1 MKQRAAGTVVTKPLQ
16 ELFDKK
22 LLRDGD
28 PLFFDYHSESGEKIT
43 FEGTL
48 RPQGIQIDGTVY
60 SPSYSAVHCIAKT
73 GDRKAVNGWLMW
85 KTKDGRYLAEL
96 YAHSIGINLSSGSSE
111 NITEKV
117 YKYPERRDVVFILGA
132 GTSYAAGAP
141 LQKTILPIILSDLN
155 EVLKNSRAFQNIE
168 NFMRDNF
175 LWDPDSGYYPTL
187 ESVFGFLDYFVN
199 QNESLNKGC
208 SPAHVRNI
216 RESLIR
222 IIHFVINSEMK
233 GESDV
238 HQLFWN
244 TIYQNNRNVTII
256 TLNYDTLLESTF
268 ECMYPFNAYMD
279 YCIPLM
285 NYDYN
290 ERLGLS
296 NWWINPREPIIS
308 WEGEDPVSVKMI
320 KLHGGLNWRYCNCC
334 NQVLLTP
341 WDTGVDI
348 NYCES
353 ESYHNENNGSS
364 NPDSH
369 HNHCPYCES
378 AFQTLL
384 IPPSHLKNLS
394 HPVLSSLFS
403 EASREIRKSKR
414 VVFIG
419 YSLPEADVHIKA
431 ILKKSLSP
439 ETEIYVI
446 DINNS
451 HEFTCTYRALSNNVT
466 FINASFEEVVK
477 DQRLMKKLLTFK

>member
-1 MKQRAAGTVVTKPLQ
+1 MKPKVASTVVTRPLQ

-22 LLRDGD
+22 LLHDGE
-28 PLFFDYHSESGEKIT
+28 PLFFDYLTENGEKIT
-43 FEGTL
+43 FQGTL
-48 RPQGIQIDGTVY
+48 RPQGIQIGDEIY
-60 SPSYSAVHCIAKT
+60 SPSYSAVHCIAMA
-73 GDRKAVNGWLMW
+73 GERKAVNGWLMW

-96 YAHSIGINLSSGSSE
+96 YASSIGISLSSGSSE

-132 GTSYAAGAP
+132 GTSYAGGAP
-141 LQKTILPIILSDLN
+141 LQKTILPIVLSDPG
-155 EVLKNSRAFQNIE
+155 EELKNSRAFCSFE
-168 NFMRDNF
+168 KFMRDNF
-175 LWDPDSGYYPTL
+175 AWDPALGYYPTL
-187 ESVFGFLDYFVN
+187 ESVFGFLDYFVS
-199 QNESLNKGC
+199 QSESLNKGC
-208 SPAHVRNI
+208 PPAHVRTI
-216 RESLIR
+216 RESLLR
-222 IIHFVINSEMK
+222 IIHYVINREMK
-233 GESDV
+233 GVSDV
-238 HQLFWN
+238 HHLFWN
-244 TIYQNNRNVTII
+244 TIYQYNRNVTII

-268 ECMYPFNAYMD
+268 ECMYPLNAYMD

-290 ERLGLS
+290 ERLGLP

-308 WEGEDPVSVKMI
+308 WEGEYPVAVKMI

-353 ESYHNENNGSS
+353 EFLHNENNGSS

-369 HNHCPYCES
+369 HNCCPYCES
-378 AFQTLL
+378 SFHTLL
-384 IPPSHLKNLS
+384 IPPSHLKDLS

-414 VVFIG
+414 IVFIG

-439 ETEIYVI
+439 NAEIHVI
-446 DINNS
+446 DIKDS

-466 FINASFEEVVK
+466 FINASFEDVVE
-477 DQRLMKKLLTFK
+477 DQRLMKKLLKAE